1 MLALGLPLPR
11 SLMPW
16 TMVPNILLTIQR
28 GKQRTFWG
36 AQFNPAIDN
45 LDGDLEFTEDE
56 EPQKCFEAK

>member
-1 MLALGLPLPR
+1 
-11 SLMPW
+11 MPW
-16 TMVPNILLTIQR
+16 TMVPNILLTVQR